1 MMEKTIQAEFRIEGL
16 VQGVGFRY
24 FVYRYAQKH
33 GLSGFVKNE
42 YDGSVFVLV
51 EGEESKINELHRIL
65 KIGPSHSYV
74 EAVKVKY
81 SDYTGKYTHF
91 DIVFS

>member
-1 MMEKTIQAEFRIEGL
+1 MKKPIQAEFRIEGL

-24 FVYRYAQKH
+24 FVYRYALQF
-33 GLSGFVKNE
+33 GLKGFVRNE

-51 EGEESKINELHRIL
+51 EGDEELINEFHKIL

-74 EAVKVKY
+74 EKIKVKY
-81 SDYTGKYTHF
+81 SDFSGKFSNF